1 MVLEILKYP
10 DPRLREKS
18 QTVTEFGPDVEKF
31 AKDLIETMYAES
43 GIGLAAP
50 QVGKLWNMLVIDCRP
65 KENGRYSI
73 EDMTELEQE
82 IDQPLVIIN
91 PKIVAHKGKTTFDE
105 GCLSVPSFFE
115 TVERHDYIELEYQDV
130 KGNKKILK
138 TDGLLAIVIQHEMDH
153 LDGTLFIDRISF
165 VKSNK
170 IKNQIKKGGYPEKKR
185 REAELVEV
193 DAPKA
198 EKKADKK
205 RSRE

>member
-18 QTVTEFGPDVEKF
+18 QTVTEFGPEVEKF

-130 KGNKKILK
+130 KGNKKTLK

-185 REAELVEV
+185 RDAELVEV

-198 EKKADKK
+198 EKKAAKK
-205 RSRE
+205 RGSE